1 MIDGLRLHARYR
13 ASKKRLLMALL
24 GLITGVEFLENV
36 MFVFAA
42 SHIMGGVGAAP
53 REFAQAQAAY
63 AIGSLLMIVKQQ
75 WSARQFG
82 YRRYLC
88 AALILFILGTIGCS
102 QSGSLGSLTL
112 FRFIQGV
119 GGGAFFTSSRVL
131 IPLMFK
137 GQERALAV
145 KYFMYGI
152 FSASCI
158 GPLLAAT
165 LVDSGSW
172 HLVFYGALPPALLA
186 LLGAWLLLPDAEP
199 GAKREPLAIGGLLL
213 FGAAALCLQLML
225 SETRYDIFTHPYRL
239 MLLAVGGSLL
249 LLGFLLH
256 QWRHPQPILQ
266 LRMLIR
272 PVYLTGLG
280 LYFLYYAIKT
290 FSGYLFPIYAE
301 RGLGLPLVAVG
312 WLDSFAGVA
321 TFVAVYF
328 YIRFG
333 RKIPHKKPLMLVGTL
348 TMAGVCWWYS
358 LMPAGVDA
366 HWLMYGLAFQGLFA
380 VLVVLPVA
388 GLTYAELGD
397 ADFGHGYQG
406 KNLMRQMATSLSGA
420 LAAVMLQDRQ
430 FTVHDHLAATVHAG
444 NPQIDDW
451 LSRLAEVFC
460 LHGLDSAQAV
470 AGAKAELAR
479 LIAQQ
484 AQLLACQALY
494 RYLAAFTLV
503 TAVVI
508 AAQRRLR

>member
-1 MIDGLRLHARYR
+1 MTTGLRLHARYR

-42 SHIMGGVGAAP
+42 SHIMGGIGAAP

-63 AIGSLLMIVKQQ
+63 AVGSLLMIVKQQ
-75 WSARQFG
+75 WSVRQFG

-88 AALILFILGTIGCS
+88 VALTLFIIGTLGCS

-112 FRFIQGV
+112 FRFIQGI

-137 GQERALAV
+137 GPERALAV

-186 LLGAWLLLPDAEP
+186 LLGAWFLLPDAES
-199 GAKREPLAIGGLLL
+199 GVEREPLAIGGLLL
-213 FGAAALCLQLML
+213 FGAAVLCLQLML
-225 SETRYDIFTHPYRL
+225 SDTRYDVFAHPFRL
-239 MLLAVGGSLL
+239 MLLAGGGLALL
-249 LLGFLLH
+249 IGFLVH
-256 QWRHPQPILQ
+256 QWRHPQPILH
-266 LRMLIR
+266 LRVLAN

-280 LYFLYYAIKT
+280 LYFLYYAIKN

-301 RGLGLPLVAVG
+301 RGLGLPLIAVG

-321 TFVAVYF
+321 TFVAVYA
-328 YIRFG
+328 YIRFS
-333 RKIPHKKPLMLVGTL
+333 RKLPNKKPMMLAGTL
-348 TMAGVCWWYS
+348 IMAGVCWWYS
-358 LMPAGVDA
+358 LMPPGVDT
-366 HWLMYGLAFQGLFA
+366 HWLMYGLAFQGLFS
-380 VLVVLPVA
+380 VMVVLPVA
-388 GLTYAELGD
+388 GLTYSELGD
-397 ADFGHGYQG
+397 AYFGHGYQG
-406 KNLMRQMATSLSGA
+406 KNLMRQLATSTSSA
-420 LAAVMLQDRQ
+420 LAAVLLQDRQ
-430 FTVHDHLAATVHAG
+430 FAVHDNLAATVHAG
-444 NPQIDDW
+444 NPQIDSW
-451 LSRLAEVFC
+451 LAQLAEVFR
-460 LHGLDSAQAV
+460 HNGFSDVQAL

-479 LIAQQ
+479 QVAQQ
-484 AQLLACQALY
+484 AQLLACQDMY
-494 RYLAAFTLV
+494 RYLAAF
-503 TAVVI
+503 AVFTGLII
-508 AAQRRLR
+508 AVQRKLR